1 MRHLVQQDCECG
13 NHTCNKRLLCNTLQD
28 INLKMVHPRQQSSAV
43 TELELNFLAGAGSS
57 SFFSFQTKKVAV
69 STFFIKMFYNL
80 TVFRIRMDQSFLAEP
95 DPDFKNPDPVRFLQI
110 NGV

>member
-43 TELELNFLAGAGSS
+43 TELELNFLASAGSG
-57 SFFSFQTKKVAV
+57 SFFLSRPKKLQFQH
-69 STFFIKMFYNL
+69 
-80 TVFRIRMDQSFLAEP
+80 FL
-95 DPDFKNPDPVRFLQI
+95 
-110 NGV
+110 

>member
-1 MRHLVQQDCECG
+1 
-13 NHTCNKRLLCNTLQD
+13 
-28 INLKMVHPRQQSSAV
+28 
-43 TELELNFLAGAGSS
+43 
-57 SFFSFQTKKVAV
+57 
-69 STFFIKMFYNL
+69 MFYNL